1 MKNLF
6 YILSIIFLTTTACDG
21 LRDEKTISTGVR
33 IALAGDSASV
43 ELQNVPAYA
52 IAEFR
57 ADSLGAGQWKD
68 FFAVYEEPSDKE
80 MRDFQ
85 DPLDGSYLVLDS
97 VIRFT
102 PAAGFAKGRA
112 YFSRCYNREVLQ
124 EAEDLI
130 AERDLSPT
138 DGFLEFQFTI
148 N

>member
-6 YILSIIFLTTTACDG
+6 YILSIIFLTASACGG
-21 LRDEKTISTGVR
+21 LRDENPTSAGVR

-68 FFAVYEEPSDKE
+68 FFAVYEEPSDKD

-85 DPLDGSYLVLDS
+85 DPLEGSYLVLDS

-102 PAAGFAKGRA
+102 PAAGFVKGRA

-124 EAEDLI
+124 EAEDLL
-130 AERDLSPT
+130 AKRDISP
-138 DGFLEFQFTI
+138 DEDFLELKFTI